1 LYSLTVAPCTPT
13 PPSREVITYKGVQ
26 NSGFPKEKT
35 IRKTKSFHVNN
46 KAENQE
52 NHKWKNWTTSI
63 DGLDDILKELAKKTK
78 VSKQG

>member
-1 LYSLTVAPCTPT
+1 M
-13 PPSREVITYKGVQ
+13 
-26 NSGFPKEKT
+26 
-35 IRKTKSFHVNN
+35 NN